1 MTSDR
6 GEPAVRGAQR
16 AAVLERVADAVPRL
30 SGRRVRVAVDGIDG
44 AGKTW
49 FADDVARVLTRRG
62 YAVQRLS
69 IDDFLSPTVVRYAR
83 GRRSPEGYWLDSH
96 DLPRFVRA
104 VTTEPAGAPA
114 EPAAPA
120 EPGGEPADAPAEGA
134 VLVADGIFLHR
145 GELQDLWD
153 LTVYLEV
160 PFDVAFARMARR
172 DGRSPD
178 PTAKENVRYCEGQ
191 RLYLAE
197 RDPAS
202 RAHLVV
208 DNTDF
213 SAPVLLRRRL
223 PSEA

>member
-1 MTSDR
+1 MTTDR
-6 GEPAVRGAQR
+6 GDPPARGAQR
-16 AAVLERVADAVPRL
+16 VAVLERVADAVPRL
-30 SGRRVRVAVDGIDG
+30 AGRRARVAVDGIDG

-62 YAVQRLS
+62 YVVQRLS
-69 IDDFLSPTVVRYAR
+69 TDDFLAPTVVRYAR

-104 VTTEPAGAPA
+104 VTTEPPGVPA
-114 EPAAPA
+114 E
-120 EPGGEPADAPAEGA
+120 EA
-134 VLVADGIFLHR
+134 VLVVDGIFLHR
-145 GELQDLWD
+145 GELEDLWD
-153 LTVYLEV
+153 LTVYLDV

-178 PTAKENVRYCEGQ
+178 PAAKENVRYSEGQ
-191 RLYLAE
+191 RLYLTE

-202 RAHLVV
+202 RAHLLV

-213 SAPVLLRRRL
+213 SSPTLVRRRL
-223 PSEA
+223 ASEA

>member
-6 GEPAVRGAQR
+6 GDAPVRGAQR
-16 AAVLERVADAVPRL
+16 VAVLERVADAVPRL
-30 SGRRVRVAVDGIDG
+30 PGRRVRVAVDGVDG

-62 YAVQRLS
+62 HAVQRLS
-69 IDDFLSPTVVRYAR
+69 IDDFLSPAVVRYAR

-104 VTTEPAGAPA
+104 VTAEPAGV
-114 EPAAPA
+114 
-120 EPGGEPADAPAEGA
+120 PAEGT

-145 GELQDLWD
+145 GELQNLWD

-160 PFDVAFARMARR
+160 PFEVAFARMARR

-178 PTAKENVRYCEGQ
+178 PAAKENVRYCEGQ
-191 RLYLAE
+191 RLYLAD
-197 RDPAS
+197 RDPAA

-213 SAPVLLRRRL
+213 AAPVLIRRRL
-223 PSEA
+223 PTDA

>member
-1 MTSDR
+1 MTTDR
-6 GEPAVRGAQR
+6 GEPPPVRGAQR
-16 AAVLERVADAVPRL
+16 VAVVERVADAVPRL
-30 SGRRVRVAVDGIDG
+30 PGRRVRVGVDGIDG

-62 YAVQRLS
+62 IAVQRLS
-69 IDDFLSPTVVRYAR
+69 IDDFLAPAIVRYAR
-83 GRRSPEGYWLDSH
+83 GRRSPVGYWLDSH

-104 VTTEPAGAPA
+104 VTAEPAGV
-114 EPAAPA
+114 
-120 EPGGEPADAPAEGA
+120 PAEGA
-134 VLVADGIFLHR
+134 VLVAYGIFLHR

-153 LTVYLEV
+153 LTVYLDV
-160 PFDVAFARMARR
+160 PFEVAFTRMARR

-178 PTAKENVRYCEGQ
+178 PAAKENVRYSEGQ

-202 RAHLVV
+202 RAHLLV

-213 SAPVLLRRRL
+213 ANPTLIRRRL
-223 PSEA
+223 PSDT

>member
-1 MTSDR
+1 MTTDR
-6 GEPAVRGAQR
+6 GEPPARGAQR
-16 AAVLERVADAVPRL
+16 MAVLERVADAVPRL
-30 SGRRVRVAVDGIDG
+30 TGRRVRVAVDGVDG

-62 YAVQRLS
+62 FAVQRLS
-69 IDDFLSPTVVRYAR
+69 IDDFLSPTIVRYAR

-104 VTTEPAGAPA
+104 VTTEP
-114 EPAAPA
+114 PAAPA
-120 EPGGEPADAPAEGA
+120 EGAASEGAASDPAPSEGA

-153 LTVYLEV
+153 LTVFLEV

-178 PTAKENVRYCEGQ
+178 PAAKENVRYCEGQ

-213 SAPVLLRRRL
+213 SSPTLLRRRL
-223 PSEA
+223 PSDA

>member
-1 MTSDR
+1 MTGDR
-6 GEPAVRGAQR
+6 GEPPARGAQR

-30 SGRRVRVAVDGIDG
+30 TGRRVRVAVDGIDG

-62 YAVQRLS
+62 FAVQRLS
-69 IDDFLSPTVVRYAR
+69 IDDFLAPTIVRYAR

-96 DLPRFVRA
+96 DLHRFVRA
-104 VTTEPAGAPA
+104 ATTEPAGAPS
-114 EPAAPA
+114 
-120 EPGGEPADAPAEGA
+120 EGA

-145 GELQDLWD
+145 GELLDVWD

-178 PTAKENVRYCEGQ
+178 PAAKENVRYSEGQ

-197 RDPAS
+197 RDPAT

-213 SAPVLLRRRL
+213 ANPTLVRRHL
-223 PSEA
+223 PSDA

>member
-6 GEPAVRGAQR
+6 GEPPARGAQR

-30 SGRRVRVAVDGIDG
+30 PGRRVRVAVDGVDG

-69 IDDFLSPTVVRYAR
+69 IDDFLSPAVVRYAR

-104 VTTEPAGAPA
+104 VTAEPAG
-114 EPAAPA
+114 
-120 EPGGEPADAPAEGA
+120 GVPAEGA
-134 VLVADGIFLHR
+134 ILMADGIFLHR
-145 GELQDLWD
+145 SELQDLWD
-153 LTVYLEV
+153 LTVFLEV

-178 PTAKENVRYCEGQ
+178 PAAKENVRYCEGQ

-213 SAPVLLRRRL
+213 SAPTLLRRRL
-223 PSEA
+223 PSDA